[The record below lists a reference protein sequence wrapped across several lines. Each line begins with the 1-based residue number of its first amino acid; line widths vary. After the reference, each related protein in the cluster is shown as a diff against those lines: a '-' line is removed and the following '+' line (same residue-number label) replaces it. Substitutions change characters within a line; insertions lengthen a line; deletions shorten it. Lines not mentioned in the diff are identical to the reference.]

1 MKEQPP
7 LHQVGE
13 ALYGETSWKSPLAR
27 DLGVSVRTMTRWAK
41 DGTPPTVFCD
51 LLVLLRKRNL
61 TLVYLLRELEAV
73 KVSP

>member
-7 LHQVGE
+7 LHRVGE

-27 DLGVSVRTMTRWAK
+27 DLGVNVRTMTRWAK
-41 DGTPPTVFCD
+41 DGPPPTVWKN
-51 LLVLLRKRNL
+51 LLVLARERNRD
-61 TLVYLLRELEAV
+61 LVFLLREMEAA